1 LPALISVSLD
11 LNQKYSFIGLT
22 QQKYFPRPISK
33 FRNQFLTFASIMQKD
48 KLLIIDDEE
57 RLRNLLARILQ
68 LEGYEVLVASTGKEG
83 LKKLQ
88 QEIIPVVISDVK
100 LPDVNGIELTSQIK
114 ASYPATEIIVL
125 TAFGTIN
132 DGVKAIKSGA
142 FDYITKGDDNEKII
156 PLVSKAMDKA
166 LLQHRVLVLEEKL
179 NNKFGFDRLI
189 GKSNAITD
197 VIKLAQKVA
206 LTDTTVLLLGET
218 GTGKEIFAEAIH
230 QASNRH
236 TKSFVA
242 VNCSAFTKEL
252 LESELFGHK
261 AGSFTGAVK
270 DKKGLF
276 EEANG
281 GTIFLDE
288 IGELDHDLQAKLLRV
303 LESQQFLKIG
313 DTKPTQVNVRILAA
327 TNRNLQEEVSKEG
340 FRSDLYYRLSVFQIT
355 LPALRDRRKDI
366 KLLAEYFMN
375 YFGIKVK
382 KQFVGL
388 TDKFVEKLEAYNWPG
403 NIRELKNIIERA
415 VILADENVLDE
426 TLLPYEMQ
434 EPQPTKSGGALS
446 TFDLSSIEKIHI
458 QRVLNHAHGNRAE
471 AARLLNIG
479 VATLYRKLKDYG
491 LE

>member
-1 LPALISVSLD
+1 
-11 LNQKYSFIGLT
+11 
-22 QQKYFPRPISK
+22 
-33 FRNQFLTFASIMQKD
+33 MQKG

-57 RLRNLLARILQ
+57 RLRNLMARILQ
-68 LEGYEVLVASTGKEG
+68 LEGHEVITAGTGKEG
-83 LKKLQ
+83 MRKLQ
-88 QEIIPVVISDVK
+88 QEYIHVVLSDVK
-100 LPDVNGIELTSQIK
+100 LPDLDGITLTENVK
-114 ASYPATEIIVL
+114 KLYPATEVIVL
-125 TAFGTIN
+125 TAYGTIN
-132 DGVKAIKSGA
+132 DGVKAIKAGA

-166 LLQHRVLVLEEKL
+166 LLQQTVMELQSKL
-179 NNKFGFDRLI
+179 NEKFGFERLI
-189 GKSNAITD
+189 GRSNAISD

-230 QASNRH
+230 QASKRN

-261 AGSFTGAVK
+261 AGAFTGAVK

-276 EEANG
+276 EEASG

-327 TNRNLQEEVSKEG
+327 TNRNLQNEINDG
-340 FRSDLYYRLSVFQIT
+340 HFRSDLFYRLSVFQIT
-355 LPALRDRRKDI
+355 LPALRERKKDI
-366 KLLAEYFMN
+366 KLLAEYFMQ
-375 YFGIKVK
+375 YFGNKVK
-382 KQFVGL
+382 KQVNELGDTFVS
-388 TDKFVEKLEAYNWPG
+388 KLEAYPWPG

-415 VILADENVLDE
+415 VILADTNILDE
-426 TLLPYEMQ
+426 TLLPYEIQ
-434 EPQPTKSGGALS
+434 QQQVKAGAPIS
-446 TFDLSSIEKIHI
+446 AFDLSSVEKLHI
-458 QRVLNHAHGNRAE
+458 QRVLNHTHGNRAE
-471 AARLLNIG
+471 AANLLNIG
-479 VATLYRKLKDYG
+479 IATLYRKLKEYG

>member
-1 LPALISVSLD
+1 
-11 LNQKYSFIGLT
+11 
-22 QQKYFPRPISK
+22 
-33 FRNQFLTFASIMQKD
+33 MQKG

-68 LEGYEVLVASTGKEG
+68 LEGYEVITAANGKEG
-83 LKKLQ
+83 LRKLQ
-88 QEIIPVVISDVK
+88 HDTIQVVVSDVK
-100 LPDVNGIELTSQIK
+100 LPDSNGIELTEQIK
-114 ASYPATEIIVL
+114 TNWPATEVIVL

-166 LLQHRVLVLEEKL
+166 LLQQRVLELENKL
-179 NNKFGFDRLI
+179 NDKFGFDRI
-189 GKSNAITD
+189 VGRSAAITD
-197 VIKLAQKVA
+197 VVKLAQKVA

-230 QASNRH
+230 QASNRSN
-236 TKSFVA
+236 KSFVA

-261 AGSFTGAVK
+261 AGAFTGAVK

-288 IGELDHDLQAKLLRV
+288 IGELDHELQAKLLRV
-303 LESQQFLKIG
+303 LESQQFIKVG

-327 TNRNLQEEVSKEG
+327 TNRDLQKEIEENH
-340 FRSDLYYRLSVFQIT
+340 FRSDLFYRLSVFQIT
-355 LPALRDRRKDI
+355 LPALRDHKKDI
-366 KLLAEYFMN
+366 GLLAEFFMQYFAA
-375 YFGIKVK
+375 KVK
-382 KQFVGL
+382 KQITGL
-388 TDKFVEKLEAYNWPG
+388 STTFIEKLEGYNWPG
-403 NIRELKNIIERA
+403 NIRELKNVIERA
-415 VILADENVLDE
+415 VILCDGNELDE
-426 TLLPYEMQ
+426 TLLPHEIKHIAPLKTNQ
-434 EPQPTKSGGALS
+434 TLS
-446 TFDLSSIEKIHI
+446 AFDLSSVEKLHI
-458 QRVLNHAHGNRAE
+458 QRVLNHTHGNRAE

-479 VATLYRKLKDYG
+479 IATLYRKLKEYG

>member
-1 LPALISVSLD
+1 
-11 LNQKYSFIGLT
+11 
-22 QQKYFPRPISK
+22 
-33 FRNQFLTFASIMQKD
+33 MQKD

-68 LEGYEVLVASTGKEG
+68 LEGYEILIASTGKEG
-83 LKKLQ
+83 LRKLQ
-88 QEIIPVVISDVK
+88 QEAIPVVISDVK
-100 LPDVNGIELTSQIK
+100 LPDINGIELTSQIK
-114 ASYPATEIIVL
+114 SSWPATEVIVL

-132 DGVKAIKSGA
+132 DGVKAIKLGA

-166 LLQHRVLVLEEKL
+166 LLQYRVLELEQKL
-179 NNKFGFDRLI
+179 NNKFGFERLV
-189 GKSNAITD
+189 GRSAAITD
-197 VIKLAQKVA
+197 VIKMAQKVA
-206 LTDTTVLLLGET
+206 LTNTTVLLLGET

-230 QASNRH
+230 QASTRH
-236 TKSFVA
+236 NKSFVA

-303 LESQQFLKIG
+303 LESQQFLKVG

-327 TNRNLQEEVSKEG
+327 TNRNLQAEVAKEG
-340 FRSDLYYRLSVFQIT
+340 FRSDLYYRLSVFTIT
-355 LPALRDRRKDI
+355 LPALRERKKDI
-366 KLLAEYFMN
+366 KPLAEHFMHYFAT
-375 YFGIKVK
+375 KVK
-382 KQFVGL
+382 KQLYGL
-388 TDKFVEKLEAYNWPG
+388 TDGFVEKLEAYSWPG

-415 VILADENVLDE
+415 VILADDNILDE
-426 TLLPYEMQ
+426 SLLPYDLQ
-434 EPQPTKSGGALS
+434 EPQPVKSGNQLS
-446 TFDLSSIEKIHI
+446 AFDLSSVEKLHI
-458 QRVLNHAHGNRAE
+458 QRVLNHVHGNRAE

-479 VATLYRKLKDYG
+479 VATLYRKLKEYN

>member
-1 LPALISVSLD
+1 
-11 LNQKYSFIGLT
+11 
-22 QQKYFPRPISK
+22 
-33 FRNQFLTFASIMQKD
+33 MQKD

-57 RLRNLLARILQ
+57 RLRSLLARILQ
-68 LEGYEVLVASTGKEG
+68 LEGYDVLVAANGKEA
-83 LKKLQ
+83 LKKMQ

-100 LPDVNGIELTSQIK
+100 LPDINGIELTSHIK
-114 ASYPATEIIVL
+114 DNWPATEIIVL

-132 DGVKAIKSGA
+132 DGVKAIKGGA

-166 LLQHRVLVLEEKL
+166 LLQQKVLELEKKL
-179 NNKFGFDRLI
+179 NSKFGFDRLI
-189 GKSNAITD
+189 GKSTAITD

-230 QASNRH
+230 QASPRNA
-236 TKSFVA
+236 KSFVA

-261 AGSFTGAVK
+261 AGAFTGAIK

-303 LESQQFLKIG
+303 LESQSFLKIG

-327 TNRNLQEEVSKEG
+327 TNRNLQAEVNKEG

-355 LPALRDRRKDI
+355 LPALRDRKKDI
-366 KLLAEYFMN
+366 KLLAEYFMS
-375 YFGIKVK
+375 YFGAKVK
-382 KQFVGL
+382 KQFAGL
-388 TDKFVEKLEAYNWPG
+388 SDKMVEKLEAYNWPG

-415 VILADENVLDE
+415 VILADDNVLDE
-426 TLLPYEMQ
+426 SLLPYEMQ
-434 EPQPTKSGGALS
+434 AAQATQLGNTASS
-446 TFDLSSIEKIHI
+446 FDLAFVEKMHI
-458 QRVLNHAHGNRAE
+458 QRVLTHTHGNRAE

-479 VATLYRKLKDYG
+479 IATLYRKLKDYG

>member
-1 LPALISVSLD
+1 
-11 LNQKYSFIGLT
+11 
-22 QQKYFPRPISK
+22 
-33 FRNQFLTFASIMQKD
+33 MQKGR
-48 KLLIIDDEE
+48 LLIIDDEE

-68 LEGYEVLVASTGKEG
+68 LEGYEVSTAANGKEG
-83 LKKLQ
+83 LRKLQ
-88 QEIIPVVISDVK
+88 QESFHVVLSDVK
-100 LPDVNGIELTSQIK
+100 LPDSNGIELTEKIK
-114 ASYPATEIIVL
+114 GSWPAIEVIVL

-166 LLQHRVLVLEEKL
+166 LLQHRVEELENKL
-179 NNKFGFDRLI
+179 NSKFGFDRII
-189 GKSNAITD
+189 GKSPAITD

-206 LTDTTVLLLGET
+206 LSDTTVLLLGET
-218 GTGKEIFAEAIH
+218 GTGKEVFAESIH
-230 QASNRH
+230 QASTRR

-261 AGSFTGAVK
+261 AGSFTGAIK

-288 IGELDHDLQAKLLRV
+288 IGELDHELQAKLLRV
-303 LESQQFLKIG
+303 LESQQFIKIG
-313 DTKPTQVNVRILAA
+313 DTRPTTVNVRILAA
-327 TNRNLQEEVSKEG
+327 TNRDLLKESEQNH

-355 LPALRDRRKDI
+355 VPALRERKKDI
-366 KLLAEYFMN
+366 SLLAEYFMS
-375 YFGIKVK
+375 YFAAKVV
-382 KQFVGL
+382 KQITGVSK
-388 TDKFVEKLEAYNWPG
+388 TFVEKLEAYNWPG
-403 NIRELKNIIERA
+403 NIRELKNVIERA
-415 VILADENVLDE
+415 VILCDGNELDE
-426 TLLPYEMQ
+426 TLLPYEIQ
-434 EPQPTKSGGALS
+434 HIATQRPNQALS
-446 TFDLSSIEKIHI
+446 AFDLSSVEKLHI
-458 QRVLNHAHGNRAE
+458 QRVLNHTHGNRAE

-479 VATLYRKLKDYG
+479 IATLYRKLKEYG

>member
-1 LPALISVSLD
+1 
-11 LNQKYSFIGLT
+11 
-22 QQKYFPRPISK
+22 
-33 FRNQFLTFASIMQKD
+33 MQKD

-68 LEGYEVLVASTGKEG
+68 LEGYEVLVASNGKDG

-88 QEIIPVVISDVK
+88 HEAIPVVISDVK
-100 LPDVNGIELTSQIK
+100 LPDINGIELTTQIK
-114 ASYPATEIIVL
+114 THWPATEIIVL

-142 FDYITKGDDNEKII
+142 FDYITKGDDNERII

-166 LLQHRVLVLEEKL
+166 LLQHKVLELEQKL

-189 GKSNAITD
+189 GKSAAITD

-230 QASNRH
+230 QASHRN
-236 TKSFVA
+236 TKTFVA

-276 EEANG
+276 EEANN

-303 LESQQFLKIG
+303 LESQQFLKVG

-327 TNRNLQEEVSKEG
+327 TNRNLQEEVNKGG
-340 FRSDLYYRLSVFQIT
+340 FRSDLYYRLSVFTIT
-355 LPALRDRRKDI
+355 LPALRDRKKDI
-366 KLLAEYFMN
+366 KLLAEFFMHYFAL
-375 YFGIKVK
+375 KVK
-382 KQFVGL
+382 KQLTGL
-388 TDKFVEKLEAYNWPG
+388 SDKFIEKLEAYNWPG

-415 VILADENVLDE
+415 VILADDSILDE
-426 TLLPYEMQ
+426 SLLPYEMQ
-434 EPQPTKSGGALS
+434 EPQPTKQGNLLS
-446 TFDLSSIEKIHI
+446 AFDLSSIEKLHI

-471 AARLLNIG
+471 TARLLNIG

>member
-1 LPALISVSLD
+1 LTLHGFQLIFYHFCS
-11 LNQKYSFIGLT
+11 G
-22 QQKYFPRPISK
+22 
-33 FRNQFLTFASIMQKD
+33 MQKG

-68 LEGYEVLVASTGKEG
+68 LEGYDVITASDGKEG
-83 LKKLQ
+83 LRKLQ
-88 QEIIPVVISDVK
+88 NDSIQVVVSDVK
-100 LPDVNGIELTSQIK
+100 LPDINGIDLTKQVK
-114 ASYPATEIIVL
+114 TNWPATEVIVL

-166 LLQHRVLVLEEKL
+166 LLQQRVQELENKL
-179 NNKFGFDRLI
+179 NNKFGFDRI
-189 GKSNAITD
+189 VGRSSSITE
-197 VIKLAQKVA
+197 VVKLAQKVA
-206 LTDTTVLLLGET
+206 LTETTVLLLGET

-230 QASNRH
+230 QASSRK

-261 AGSFTGAVK
+261 AGAFTGAVK

-288 IGELDHDLQAKLLRV
+288 IGELDHELQAKLLRV
-303 LESQQFLKIG
+303 LESQQFIKIG

-327 TNRNLQEEVSKEG
+327 TNRDLQKEIDENH
-340 FRSDLYYRLSVFQIT
+340 FRSDLFYRLSVFQIT
-355 LPALRDRRKDI
+355 LPALRERKKDI
-366 KLLAEYFMN
+366 GLLAEFFMQH
-375 YFGIKVK
+375 FSAKVA
-382 KQFVGL
+382 KQVTGL
-388 TDKFVEKLEAYNWPG
+388 SEGFIEKLEAYNWPG
-403 NIRELKNIIERA
+403 NIRELKNVIERA
-415 VILADENVLDE
+415 VILCDGNELDE
-426 TLLPYEMQ
+426 TLLPYDIRNAQ
-434 EPQPTKSGGALS
+434 TSKPNQTLS
-446 TFDLSSIEKIHI
+446 AFDLSSVEKLHI
-458 QRVLNHAHGNRAE
+458 QRVLNHTHGNRAE

-479 VATLYRKLKDYG
+479 VATLYRKLKEYG

>member
-1 LPALISVSLD
+1 
-11 LNQKYSFIGLT
+11 
-22 QQKYFPRPISK
+22 
-33 FRNQFLTFASIMQKD
+33 MQKD

-68 LEGYEVLVASTGKEG
+68 LEGYDVLVASNGKEA

-88 QEIIPVVISDVK
+88 QEPIPVVISDVK
-100 LPDVNGIELTSQIK
+100 LPDINGIELTSQIK
-114 ASYPATEIIVL
+114 DNWPATEIIVL

-132 DGVKAIKSGA
+132 DGVKAIKGGA

-166 LLQHRVLVLEEKL
+166 LLQQKVLELEKKL
-179 NNKFGFDRLI
+179 NSKFGFDRLI
-189 GKSNAITD
+189 GKSAAITD

-230 QASNRH
+230 QASPRNA
-236 TKSFVA
+236 KSFVA

-288 IGELDHDLQAKLLRV
+288 IGELDLDLQAKLLRV
-303 LESQQFLKIG
+303 LESQSFIKIG

-327 TNRNLQEEVSKEG
+327 TNRNLQAEAGKES
-340 FRSDLYYRLSVFQIT
+340 FRSDLFYRLSVFQIT
-355 LPALRDRRKDI
+355 LPALRDRKKDI
-366 KLLAEYFMN
+366 KLLAEYFMG
-375 YFGIKVK
+375 YFGAKVK
-382 KQFVGL
+382 KQFTGL
-388 TDKFVEKLEAYNWPG
+388 SDKLVEKLEAYNWPG
-403 NIRELKNIIERA
+403 NIRELKNIVERA
-415 VILADENVLDE
+415 VILADDNQLDE

-434 EPQPTKSGGALS
+434 GPQTVQAGNSLS
-446 TFDLSSIEKIHI
+446 AFDLASVEKLHI
-458 QRVLNHAHGNRAE
+458 QRVLNHTHGNRAE

-479 VATLYRKLKDYG
+479 IATLYRKLKDYE

>member
-1 LPALISVSLD
+1 
-11 LNQKYSFIGLT
+11 
-22 QQKYFPRPISK
+22 
-33 FRNQFLTFASIMQKD
+33 MQKD

-88 QEIIPVVISDVK
+88 HEAIPVVISDVK
-100 LPDVNGIELTSQIK
+100 LPDINGIELTSQIK
-114 ASYPATEIIVL
+114 ASWPATEIIVL

-166 LLQHRVLVLEEKL
+166 LLQHRVLELEQKL

-189 GKSNAITD
+189 GKSTAITD

-261 AGSFTGAVK
+261 TGSFTGAVK

-327 TNRNLQEEVSKEG
+327 TNRNLQAEVTKEG
-340 FRSDLYYRLSVFQIT
+340 FRSDLYYRLSVFTIT
-355 LPALRDRRKDI
+355 LPALRDRKKDI

-375 YFGIKVK
+375 YFGLKVK
-382 KQFVGL
+382 KQLTGL

-415 VILADENVLDE
+415 VILADDNILDE

-434 EPQPTKSGGALS
+434 ETQPVKAGNPLS
-446 TFDLSSIEKIHI
+446 AFDLSSIEKLHI

>member
-1 LPALISVSLD
+1 
-11 LNQKYSFIGLT
+11 
-22 QQKYFPRPISK
+22 
-33 FRNQFLTFASIMQKD
+33 MQKD

-68 LEGYEVLVASTGKEG
+68 LEGYDVLVAANGKEA

-100 LPDVNGIELTSQIK
+100 LPDINGIELTSQIK
-114 ASYPATEIIVL
+114 DSWPATEIIVL

-132 DGVKAIKSGA
+132 DGVKAIKGGA

-166 LLQHRVLVLEEKL
+166 LLQQKVLELEQKL
-179 NNKFGFDRLI
+179 NSKFGFDRLI
-189 GKSNAITD
+189 GKSAAITD

-230 QASNRH
+230 QASPRN
-236 TKSFVA
+236 TKTFVA

-303 LESQQFLKIG
+303 LESQQFIKIG
-313 DTKPTQVNVRILAA
+313 DTKTTQVSVRILAA
-327 TNRNLQEEVSKEG
+327 TNRDLQDEASKG
-340 FRSDLYYRLSVFQIT
+340 NFRSDLFYRLSVFQVT
-355 LPALRDRRKDI
+355 LPALRDRKKDI
-366 KLLAEYFMN
+366 SLLAKNFVVH
-375 YFGIKVK
+375 FAVKVN
-382 KQFVGL
+382 KQVTGFTNEFL
-388 TDKFVEKLEAYNWPG
+388 SKLEAYDWPG
-403 NIRELKNIIERA
+403 NIRE
-415 VILADENVLDE
+415 
-426 TLLPYEMQ
+426 
-434 EPQPTKSGGALS
+434 
-446 TFDLSSIEKIHI
+446 
-458 QRVLNHAHGNRAE
+458 
-471 AARLLNIG
+471 
-479 VATLYRKLKDYG
+479 
-491 LE
+491 

>member
-1 LPALISVSLD
+1 
-11 LNQKYSFIGLT
+11 
-22 QQKYFPRPISK
+22 
-33 FRNQFLTFASIMQKD
+33 MQKD

-68 LEGYEVLVASTGKEG
+68 LEGYDVLTAANGKEG
-83 LKKLQ
+83 LRKLQ
-88 QEIIPVVISDVK
+88 QETIPVVISDVK
-100 LPDVNGIELTSQIK
+100 LPDANGIELTAQIK
-114 ASYPATEIIVL
+114 ASWPATEIIVL

-166 LLQHRVLVLEEKL
+166 LLQHRVLELEQKL
-179 NNKFGFDRLI
+179 NQKFGFDRLI
-189 GKSNAITD
+189 GRSAAITD

-230 QASNRH
+230 QASHRNA
-236 TKSFVA
+236 KSFVA

-270 DKKGLF
+270 DKRGLF

-303 LESQQFLKIG
+303 LESQQFLKVG

-327 TNRNLQEEVSKEG
+327 TNRNLQAEVSKEG
-340 FRSDLYYRLSVFQIT
+340 FRSDLYYRLSVFTIT
-355 LPALRDRRKDI
+355 LPALRDRKKDI
-366 KLLAEYFMN
+366 RLLAEYFMN
-375 YFGIKVK
+375 YFGAKVK
-382 KQFVGL
+382 KQFIGL
-388 TDKFVEKLEAYNWPG
+388 SDIFVEKLEAYNWPG

-415 VILADENVLDE
+415 VILADENTLDE

-434 EPQPTKSGGALS
+434 EPQPAKAGAAMS
-446 TFDLSSIEKIHI
+446 AFDLSSIEKLHI
-458 QRVLNHAHGNRAE
+458 KRVLNHAHGNRAE
-471 AARLLNIG
+471 TARLLNIG
-479 VATLYRKLKDYG
+479 VATLYRKLKEYG

>member
-1 LPALISVSLD
+1 
-11 LNQKYSFIGLT
+11 
-22 QQKYFPRPISK
+22 
-33 FRNQFLTFASIMQKD
+33 MQKD

-68 LEGYEVLVASTGKEG
+68 LEGYEVLVAATGKEG
-83 LKKLQ
+83 LKKLHH
-88 QEIIPVVISDVK
+88 EPIPVVISDVK
-100 LPDVNGIELTSQIK
+100 LPDINGIELTSQIK
-114 ASYPATEIIVL
+114 ADWPATEIIVL

-142 FDYITKGDDNEKII
+142 FDYITKGDDNERII

-166 LLQHRVLVLEEKL
+166 LLQFRVLELEQKL

-189 GKSNAITD
+189 GKSSAITD

-230 QASNRH
+230 QASHRH
-236 TKSFVA
+236 TKAFVA

-303 LESQQFLKIG
+303 LESQQFLKVG

-327 TNRNLQEEVSKEG
+327 TNRNLQEEVNKGG
-340 FRSDLYYRLSVFQIT
+340 FRSDLYYRLSVFTIT
-355 LPALRDRRKDI
+355 LPSLRERKKDI
-366 KLLAEYFMN
+366 KLLAEYFMH
-375 YFGIKVK
+375 YFGLKVK
-382 KQFVGL
+382 KQFTGL
-388 TDKFVEKLEAYNWPG
+388 SDKFVEKLEAYNWPG

-415 VILADENVLDE
+415 VILADDDFLDE
-426 TLLPYEMQ
+426 SLLPYEMQ
-434 EPQPTKSGGALS
+434 EPQVSKSGNAMS
-446 TFDLSSIEKIHI
+446 AFDLSSIEKLHI

>member
-1 LPALISVSLD
+1 
-11 LNQKYSFIGLT
+11 
-22 QQKYFPRPISK
+22 
-33 FRNQFLTFASIMQKD
+33 MQKD

-68 LEGYEVLVASTGKEG
+68 LEGYEVLIASTGKEG

-88 QEIIPVVISDVK
+88 QEAIPVVISDVK
-100 LPDVNGIELTSQIK
+100 LPDINGIELTSQIK
-114 ASYPATEIIVL
+114 ANYPATEIIVL

-166 LLQHRVLVLEEKL
+166 LLQHRVLELEQKL

-189 GKSNAITD
+189 GKSAAITD

-230 QASNRH
+230 QASPRH
-236 TKSFVA
+236 NKAFVA

-276 EEANG
+276 EEADG

-303 LESQQFLKIG
+303 LESQQFLKVG
-313 DTKPTQVNVRILAA
+313 DTKPTKVNVRILAA
-327 TNRNLQEEVSKEG
+327 TNRNLQAEVSKEG
-340 FRSDLYYRLSVFQIT
+340 FRSDLYYRLSVFTIT
-355 LPALRDRRKDI
+355 LPALRDRKKDI
-366 KLLAEYFMN
+366 RLLAEYFMN
-375 YFGIKVK
+375 YFGLKVK
-382 KQFVGL
+382 KQFTSL

-415 VILADENVLDE
+415 VILADDNVLDE

-434 EPQPTKSGGALS
+434 EPQPTKAGSPLS
-446 TFDLSSIEKIHI
+446 SFDLSSIEKHHI
-458 QRVLNHAHGNRAE
+458 QRVLNHTHGNRAE